1 MNLNLK
7 GKRAL
12 ITAASKGIG
21 YAAADML
28 MEEGAEIAI
37 LSSNNN
43 NIEAAATKLR
53 QKHNREVFSAVCD
66 LNSLKSITLTYDE
79 INNEFGGFD
88 ILVNN
93 CGGPVPGSF
102 ETLSDEDWDK
112 AYIQV
117 LRSTVKFTQLIMPN
131 MKTQKWGRII
141 NITSLSVKQPVENL
155 MLSNTF
161 RTGIIGFAK
170 SLSNEVGKYNITVNN
185 IAPGYTLTS
194 RLMELAEIRARGK
207 GITTEEE
214 IKMMGDSVP
223 LKRVGGAYEIAAL
236 IVFLASEHSGYIT
249 GSTIAVDGGAIKST
263 L

>member
-1 MNLNLK
+1 MNLKLT

-21 YAAADML
+21 FASADML
-28 MEEGAEIAI
+28 MEEGAEIVI
-37 LSSNNN
+37 LSSNKT

-53 QKHNREVFSAVCD
+53 DKHSRNVFSVVCD
-66 LNSLKSITLTYDE
+66 LNSLESITLSYDK
-79 INNEFGGFD
+79 IKNEFGGID

-102 ETLSDEDWDK
+102 EKLSDEDWDK

-117 LRSTVKFTQLIMPN
+117 LRSMVKFTQLLLPN

-141 NITSLSVKQPVENL
+141 NITSLSVKQPVDNL

-185 IAPGYTLTS
+185 VAPGYTLTS
-194 RLMELAEIRARGK
+194 RLIELAEIRAKEK
-207 GITTEEE
+207 GIKTEDE
-214 IKMMGDSVP
+214 IKIMGDSVP
-223 LKRVGGAYEIAAL
+223 LKRVGGVYEIAAL
-236 IVFLASEHSGYIT
+236 VAFLASEHSGYIT

-263 L
+263 F